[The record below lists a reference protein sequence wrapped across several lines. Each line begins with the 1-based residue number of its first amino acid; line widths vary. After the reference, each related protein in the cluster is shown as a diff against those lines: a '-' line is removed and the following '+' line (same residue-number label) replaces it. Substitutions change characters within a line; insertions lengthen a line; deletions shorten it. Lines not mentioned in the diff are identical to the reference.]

1 MKERNHIFIVYN
13 GRFPSEQAH
22 ALFVAKTAESL
33 SLLGRNI
40 TLLCIDRKKDTP
52 KISAKQFFSL
62 REEINIKYFPAPD
75 FNRNKYLKKIFF
87 HVSNVVFGFKIRR
100 FLRKN
105 YSVGDIVYTNDVNVI
120 FFLKKYT
127 VFFEL
132 HDFPERFLWLYNY
145 LFSIPQK
152 ILVTNTWKEKRLHEL
167 FRETISKTFV
177 ELNAVDLEKFNIQ
190 KTKQELRDVLGLDQS
205 KKIVLYT
212 GHLFG
217 WKGAETLA
225 EAAEL
230 LSEVSFYFL
239 GGKPHDVSSFK
250 TKYSQFRNIHIL
262 GYQQHELIPLWQK
275 AADVLVL
282 PNSGV
287 SKIARYYTSPMKL
300 FEYIA
305 SRVPVVASD
314 LPSIREIV
322 DETMVY
328 FAEPD
333 SPQSFAEAITKALED
348 REQTRRIAQAYEAV
362 SSHTWRARAERI
374 LEQLRTIS

>member
-1 MKERNHIFIVYN
+1 MKEPNNIFIVYN

-33 SLLGRNI
+33 SLLGRSI

-52 KISAKQFFSL
+52 KISAKEFFSL

-75 FNRNKYLKKIFF
+75 FNRNKYFKKILF
-87 HVSNVVFGFKIRR
+87 HVSNIIFGFKLRQ
-100 FLRKN
+100 FLRET
-105 YSVGDIVYTNDVNVI
+105 YSVGDIIYTNDVNII
-120 FFLKKYT
+120 FFIKKYT

-145 LFSIPQK
+145 LFSIPNK

-167 FRETISKTFV
+167 FKETTTKTFV
-177 ELNAVDLEKFNIQ
+177 ELNAVDLEKFNVQ
-190 KTKQELRDVLGLDQS
+190 KTKLELRDQLGLDQS

-212 GHLFG
+212 GHLYG

-225 EAAEL
+225 KAAAL
-230 LSEVSFYFL
+230 LPEVSFYFL
-239 GGKPHDVSSFK
+239 GGKPNDVSSFK
-250 TKYSQFRNIHIL
+250 TKYAQFKNIHIL
-262 GYQQHELIPLWQK
+262 GHQQHELIPLWQK
-275 AADVLVL
+275 AADVLLL
-282 PNSGV
+282 PNSGT

-300 FEYIA
+300 FEYMA

-314 LPSIREIV
+314 LPSVREIV

-333 SPQSFAEAITKALED
+333 NAQSFAKAIAGALED
-348 REQTRRIAQAYEAV
+348 GAQAEKTARAYDAV
-362 SSHTWRARAERI
+362 SNHTWRARAQRI
-374 LEQLRTIS
+374 LAQLTTIS